1 MQMFVES
8 WVLTNGGGGVGDN
21 TESVV
26 MLIYQ
31 YAFELS
37 GSSNYNS
44 ASALGVI
51 LMLVLAVFSGGFLL
65 ATRDRRA

>member
-8 WVLTNGGGGVGDN
+8 WVLDDQRPGGGVGDN

-37 GSSNYNS
+37 GSSN
-44 ASALGVI
+44 
-51 LMLVLAVFSGGFLL
+51 
-65 ATRDRRA
+65 